1 MRHVSTDGIF
11 SFLRQNLHAKVLD
24 VRCAH
29 ERAAGGR
36 RLEDH
41 HVPWY
46 RPNWEPNTDFLEQV
60 LTCISPDDYVL
71 VMCSNGQ
78 LSCKAAALLEA
89 AGFSHVY
96 NVLGGYADFRT
107 DSRCEYRNAV
117 RRSPSPT

>member
-29 ERAAGGR
+29 EHEAGGH
-36 RLEDH
+36 RLAHH

-46 RPNWEPNTDFLEQV
+46 RPNWEPNAHFLEDV
-60 LTCISPDDYVL
+60 LKCISPDDYVL
-71 VMCSNGQ
+71 VMCSSGQ

-96 NVLGGYADFRT
+96 NVLGGYADFPKEP
-107 DSRCEYRNAV
+107 RCERHNTV
-117 RRSPSPT
+117 RRGSSPT